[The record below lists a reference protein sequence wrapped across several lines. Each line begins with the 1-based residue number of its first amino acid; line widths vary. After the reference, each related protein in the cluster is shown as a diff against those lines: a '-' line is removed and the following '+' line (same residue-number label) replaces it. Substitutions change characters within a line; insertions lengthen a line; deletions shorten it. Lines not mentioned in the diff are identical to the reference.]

1 MAPPSDLADLRQA
14 WSALDGQPGDAGWRT
29 IAVCADAPCSLRAGR
44 QLPTN
49 EEALL
54 IELGTATAPPATRLP
69 QGRGFAV
76 SSTLVGAS
84 RFIAI
89 IRRPGG
95 SLDLFGQLAEDL
107 VATVRR
113 QGPASPNVRMR
124 VLLERLHAWQMFM
137 NREGALGAESEV
149 GLFGELEV
157 LAAILA
163 SGASG
168 LTACE
173 AWVGPLDELH
183 DFRWATGAIE
193 VKATTVA
200 GHFPARIGSLDQL
213 DESKNSPLFLVGV
226 RLGLADGGRTLAEQ
240 IARVRSLLTGQAEAA
255 TVIDN
260 RLLAAG
266 YLDAQADRY
275 VKRYRLDSLRA
286 WRIAPT
292 FPRLTRGHVPAAITE
307 VGYVLSLDQVVE
319 PTLPLAECLQ
329 HLGVI

>member
-1 MAPPSDLADLRQA
+1 MAPPSDLAELLHA
-14 WSALDGQPGDAGWRT
+14 WKALDGQPGDAGWRT

-54 IELGTATAPPATRLP
+54 IELGKATVPPAARLP
-69 QGRGFAV
+69 KGRGFAV
-76 SSTLVGAS
+76 SSSQVGPS
-84 RFIAI
+84 HFMAI

-107 VATVRR
+107 IATLRR
-113 QGPASPNVRMR
+113 KGPDSPTALLR

-137 NREGALGAESEV
+137 NREGALGPESEV

-157 LAAILA
+157 LAAIVEA
-163 SGASG
+163 GASG

-183 DFRWATGAIE
+183 DYRWATGAIE
-193 VKATTVA
+193 VKTTTAA

-213 DESKNSPLFLVGV
+213 DESLNSPLFLVGV
-226 RLGLADGGRTLAEQ
+226 RLHVAEDGHTLAEQ
-240 IARVRSLLTGQAEAA
+240 VARVRSVVNGQTEAA
-255 TVIDN
+255 ALLDS

-266 YLDAQADRY
+266 YLDAQVDGY
-275 VKRYRLDSLRA
+275 VKRYRRDCLQV
-286 WRIAPT
+286 WRITPA
-292 FPRLTRGHVPAAITE
+292 FPRLTRVDVPVAVTE
-307 VGYVLSLDQVVE
+307 VRYVLSLDQVVE